1 MEQILY
7 NAPQEVIIATRD
19 RFLLG
24 GKPRTAGDVP
34 PAMLAP
40 NGCLLGRDGVN
51 KTNEYLSW
59 SLISD
64 NVRGVAGSRSRLVI
78 DNATPLIDNATL
90 HSRLPKYA
98 ASGFGRNRQHTLQ
111 HSPLC
116 HRVGLEILRNRGR
129 GSGDLDVSQ
138 PHTALSQIPSTF
150 MVPTRDGQAHARA
163 RQAGDYLRASSEVY
177 YGTDPRSG
185 QPEGGCGIP
194 MTAGSS
200 YRGSDTTRPKSMTSM
215 ADLHSVEERL
225 SEGQQTRWD
234 VMRDIVR
241 KQLRQ
246 ESAYSMF
253 MTVTKKS
260 LRAARLF

>member
-1 MEQILY
+1 
-7 NAPQEVIIATRD
+7 
-19 RFLLG
+19 
-24 GKPRTAGDVP
+24 
-34 PAMLAP
+34 
-40 NGCLLGRDGVN
+40 
-51 KTNEYLSW
+51 
-59 SLISD
+59 
-64 NVRGVAGSRSRLVI
+64 
-78 DNATPLIDNATL
+78 
-90 HSRLPKYA
+90 
-98 ASGFGRNRQHTLQ
+98 
-111 HSPLC
+111 
-116 HRVGLEILRNRGR
+116 
-129 GSGDLDVSQ
+129 
-138 PHTALSQIPSTF
+138 
-150 MVPTRDGQAHARA
+150 
-163 RQAGDYLRASSEVY
+163 
-177 YGTDPRSG
+177 
-185 QPEGGCGIP
+185 